1 VLLTLLVAVYV
12 VVGFAGE
19 LNCASEALEATSVSN
34 PISVALNDGGSK
46 KSPTLVDHCYTCVPL
61 TIPAAPQIS
70 EPLSHSVA
78 LLFPSD
84 TMVVLEERL
93 PDTPP
98 PKFLI

>member
-1 VLLTLLVAVYV
+1 MLTLLVAVYV

-19 LNCASEALEATSVSN
+19 INCASEALEATGAPN
-34 PISVALNDGGSK
+34 AISAVLNEGGSK
-46 KSPTLVDHCYTCVPL
+46 KSSTVVDHCYTCVPL
-61 TIPAAPQIS
+61 TIPAAAQIS
-70 EPLSHSVA
+70 EPESHSVA
-78 LLFPSD
+78 LLFPPD